1 MIKKIAFLFLF
12 SGIFELVQA
21 QKGEKTITAGPLISF
36 PLGLESASS
45 NFKIGLGVEL
55 VGQWNIS
62 NRSGLLLKTT
72 LASWGY
78 KERMTTYGDNR
89 FSLLTFQGGYRYLFG
104 TAGFFADGL
113 VGIDL
118 DLHDNYTTVCFTL
131 GLGKRFINKGRYIDV
146 GVDLVGGDAE
156 ERLNIK
162 VLFSLFQ

>member
-1 MIKKIAFLFLF
+1 MRKTLLFLIVL
-12 SGIFELVQA
+12 SGFFEVVQA
-21 QKGEKTITAGPLISF
+21 QKGEKTLTGGPLISI
-36 PLGLESASS
+36 PLGLESGTSDI
-45 NFKIGLGVEL
+45 NPGIGVEL
-55 VGQWNIS
+55 IGQWNIS
-62 NRSGLLLKTT
+62 NRSALLLKTT

-104 TAGFFADGL
+104 TAGFFADGM

-118 DLHDNYTTVCFTL
+118 DLNENYTTGCFTL

-146 GVDLVGGDAE
+146 GIDLVGGDAD